1 MKTKLDSTH
10 SNKQMQEKKLAPESW
25 VLGYIKKR
33 NCKIIINSRQ
43 NDGIKLSLLTNRCR
57 DNILDKK
64 LSDNMLRAAL
74 AQNDPA
80 AVELMWNR
88 YASDLFAYLLV
99 VLCSR
104 HDAED
109 VLQTIFVKIAQK
121 RNRLAKARNLDAY
134 VFRIARN
141 EASRFI
147 NRRKRE
153 RNVKSLDESWLIV
166 PEGHKEEDELGEELQ
181 AALARLPQQQR
192 EVIVMKIYRQK
203 TFLEVSR
210 LLGLSQNTV
219 ASRYRYGMEKLRTLL
234 ENLI

>member
-1 MKTKLDSTH
+1 
-10 SNKQMQEKKLAPESW
+10 
-25 VLGYIKKR
+25 
-33 NCKIIINSRQ
+33 
-43 NDGIKLSLLTNRCR
+43 
-57 DNILDKK
+57 LDKK
-64 LSDNMLRAAL
+64 LSENMLRAAL

-88 YASDLFAYLLV
+88 YANDLFAYLLV

-109 VLQTIFVKIAQK
+109 ALQMVFVKIVQK
-121 RNRLAKARNLDAY
+121 HHRLAKARHLDAY
-134 VFRIARN
+134 VYRIARN

-147 NRRKRE
+147 DRRKRKRTVNIVNE
-153 RNVKSLDESWLIV
+153 TWLTV
-166 PEGHKEEDELGEELQ
+166 AEEKPEPIDLAEQLQ

-203 TFLEVSR
+203 TFLEISR

-219 ASRYRYGMEKLRTLL
+219 ASRYRYGIEKLRTLL
-234 ENLI
+234 GDIL